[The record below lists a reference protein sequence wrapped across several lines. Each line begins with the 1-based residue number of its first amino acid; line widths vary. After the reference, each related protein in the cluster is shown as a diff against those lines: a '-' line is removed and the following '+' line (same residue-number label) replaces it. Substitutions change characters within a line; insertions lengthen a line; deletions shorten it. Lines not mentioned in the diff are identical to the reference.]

1 MQGGVFAGN
10 PAFFHVCFCQLA
22 DTRHFSAPI
31 RRRTWH
37 PARPAAGRSPIR
49 AQPDPGAITGTGPG
63 RNGTGRQTGRR
74 GGAARRGEGGH
85 LAPGPHPSPSGGNQN
100 PVAGLLRS
108 RDFWKGQNPARFP
121 AGGPDPAPTGGQ
133 EGGQGGAAGRLD
145 QGELDQGNRAGG
157 PRSGASRAGCNAK
170 SYRAIRA
177 RGNGAGWK
185 RHHALPQARAAP
197 APRRGLQSERITANI
212 TT

>member
-1 MQGGVFAGN
+1 M
-10 PAFFHVCFCQLA
+10 
-22 DTRHFSAPI
+22 
-31 RRRTWH
+31 
-37 PARPAAGRSPIR
+37 
-49 AQPDPGAITGTGPG
+49 
-63 RNGTGRQTGRR
+63 GRR

-108 RDFWKGQNPARFP
+108 RDFWKGQNPARSP
-121 AGGPDPAPTGGQ
+121 AMLPPIRQTRGRQ
-133 EGGQGGAAGRLD
+133 EGKAGRLAGLFQSTPHEGATSGSIKRGRAGIKPDSPAPDRRALRGTGRGQSD

-170 SYRAIRA
+170 SYRASRA
-177 RGNGAGWK
+177 RWNRAGWK

-197 APRRGLQSERITANI
+197 APRRGLQSERITASKA
-212 TT
+212 T